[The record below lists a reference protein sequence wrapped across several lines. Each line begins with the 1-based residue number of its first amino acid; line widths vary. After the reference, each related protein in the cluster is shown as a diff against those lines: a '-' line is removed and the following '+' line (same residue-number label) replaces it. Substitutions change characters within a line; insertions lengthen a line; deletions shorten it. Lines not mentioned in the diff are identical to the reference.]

1 MMKDE
6 PLVAQLGNADTSAYR
21 RYLHMFVGS
30 DSVAALI
37 RYELLTSLLGPMP
50 GAAGY
55 LLRSRLYPMLFRRMG
70 RGTVIGRSVV
80 LRAPGQISLGAS
92 VMIDDLVV
100 LDAKGHGDGIE
111 LGDQILVGRG
121 TILSCT
127 DGRIRMGSFLSIGP
141 YCFFASKSHIDIGS
155 NVSIGAG
162 TQVMAGGHSFSDP
175 DTPVIHQERIHQGV
189 TIGDNVWIGS
199 GAKILDGVTIGR
211 DSIIG
216 AGSVVGRDVPEW
228 TVVLGNPARVI
239 QKRK

>member
-1 MMKDE
+1 MKDE
-6 PLVAQLGNADTSAYR
+6 PLVAQLASADTSAYR

-37 RYELLTSLLGPMP
+37 RYEMLTGLLGPMP

-55 LLRSRLYPMLFRRMG
+55 LLRSRLYSGLFRRMG

-80 LRAPGQISLGAS
+80 LRCPGQIALGAS
-92 VMIDDLVV
+92 VMIDDQVV
-100 LDAKGHGDGIE
+100 LDAKGHGEGIE
-111 LGDQILVGRG
+111 LGDQILIGRG

-155 NVSIGAG
+155 NVSIGSG
-162 TQVMAGGHSFSDP
+162 THVLAAGHSFTDP
-175 DTPVIHQERIHQGV
+175 DTPVIHQERVHQGV

-216 AGSVVGRDVPEW
+216 AGAVVLHDVPEW
-228 TVVLGNPARVI
+228 TIAVGVPARVI
-239 QKRK
+239 RKRK